1 VLGNSTTKID
11 LGKGVSLFPF
21 QSFNMSNTCLDH
33 KNYLRTKRV
42 RDGIWRSQEY
52 VNIQSTDLL
61 FSFSQSS
68 STDLNVEELL
78 A

>member
-1 VLGNSTTKID
+1 
-11 LGKGVSLFPF
+11 
-21 QSFNMSNTCLDH
+21 MSNTCLDH